1 MVAGLHVHVTI
12 QMHIV
17 HVYFR
22 AYSTCLLP
30 SIQLSCQNVVCIATY
45 LRSLNSEFQNCGLSL
60 NDDGAFS

>member
-1 MVAGLHVHVTI
+1 MVAGLHEHVTI

-17 HVYFR
+17 HDYCR

-45 LRSLNSEFQNCGLSL
+45 LRSLNYEFQNCGLSL
-60 NDDGAFS
+60 NDDGTFS